1 MSANP
6 LADLLGDAVE
16 ETKSQK
22 YPSAAANEVV
32 PRAAAKPL
40 ETIALEFDSISA
52 DVGAAPVAGSDA
64 PLGGLQLFGGG
75 AAKGGGGAPRP
86 APAPAAPPAED
97 VDEFADEVT
106 TIEIGSAAAG
116 GHDDEFD
123 EFDDAFGAAPRSC
136 CGTHKVV
143 VRLSL

>member
-22 YPSAAANEVV
+22 YPSAANEVL

-52 DVGAAPVAGSDA
+52 AVGAAPVAGSDA

-75 AAKGGGGAPRP
+75 AAQGGGG
-86 APAPAAPPAED
+86 D
-97 VDEFADEVT
+97 
-106 TIEIGSAAAG
+106 
-116 GHDDEFD
+116 
-123 EFDDAFGAAPRSC
+123 
-136 CGTHKVV
+136 K
-143 VRLSL
+143 LSLRSIRLLQTQKRTIQSITMPVKVKFILTIHYFHRPFLRFDHKCISVII